1 MKNLAQ
7 KRAAL
12 LAKLET
18 HCEFLRGSVTD
29 VCATCSRANCICKRK
44 SSRRSH
50 RLTYK
55 DAQQKTK
62 TVFIPRGKLGQV
74 RKMISNYQRIR
85 KITEQLVEINVEIF
99 KQSTRIS
106 RD

>member
-1 MKNLAQ
+1 MKNLTR

-12 LAKLET
+12 LEKLET
-18 HCEFLRGSVTD
+18 HSEFLRGSITD

-62 TVFIPRGKLGQV
+62 TVFIPRGKLGKV

-85 KITEQLVEINVEIF
+85 KITEQLMEINVEIF
-99 KQSTRIS
+99 KRSTRVPRS
-106 RD
+106 